1 MSTSKIIA
9 SNKPEKRFGGQTGFE
24 AHGLYVMVA
33 VLYQLSYEDP
43 CQQAIIYWVHL
54 DPWKE

>member
-43 CQQAIIYWVHL
+43 CQQAIIY
-54 DPWKE
+54 